1 MSLRLIEVRYD
12 SDGKSFLAL
21 QGQTDEEA
29 QEYNRAELEIRDR
42 AWAAALNRAF
52 TDDGHIK

>member
-12 SDGKSFLAL
+12 ANGKSFLAL

-29 QEYNRAELEIRDR
+29 MEYNRAELEIRDR
-42 AWAAALNRAF
+42 AWAAALARKF
-52 TDDGHIK
+52 SEIPS

>member
-1 MSLRLIEVRYD
+1 MSLRVIEVRYD
-12 SDGKSFLAL
+12 DNGKSFLAL

-42 AWAAALNRAF
+42 AWAAALIRVLS
-52 TDDGHIK
+52 K